1 MTAHQF
7 RFAAELHRPFDD
19 RSWADSV
26 RELEALGYS
35 TMFVPDHF
43 SEGFGPIA
51 AMATAAA
58 ATTTLNV
65 GSLVLDCDFRH
76 PAVLAREL
84 STIDQLSEGRL
95 EIGLGAGWKRL
106 DYDQSGI
113 PMDPP
118 KVRVDR
124 MIEHTQIL
132 KRLLAGETVTF
143 AGDHYSIAGLDLIP
157 AAHRREGPPILIGG
171 GARRVLR
178 FAGATADIVGVNA
191 SIHSG
196 EIDVAAGRDALPERI
211 DEKVEWVRAGAGDRF
226 DQLEIN
232 AWLAFAEVTDD
243 TATVADA
250 IATLFE
256 TEAATLSEL
265 AARVDR
271 FGRRDRGST
280 PRATRTMGL
289 LVPRHPG
296 RPRARVRS
304 GREAPHGNLRVV
316 RRAGMG
322 RGRGEPRSGRRG
334 VEAFD
339 PAPDVAQHRVVV
351 AEYARVRHARGCG
364 QPGLLVV
371 HRDGTDQREDL
382 VPGEVDDRPTELQL
396 VAGDELLA
404 RVEPG
409 YFRAGCLR
417 RQLVEREIPGEVHLR
432 RPEGRELPVEQR
444 DDAAVGP
451 VHHVAE
457 SRVAPEQRGIGLVRR
472 HRRPAPL
479 ERGDQRSRGSAVARP
494 VGIPDPVV
502 DLRRQS
508 PAE

>member
-157 AAHRREGPPILIGG
+157 AAHRRGGPPILIGG

-256 TEAATLSEL
+256 TEAATLLSSPLVLIGSVAEIE
-265 AARVDR
+265 DR
-271 FGRRDRGST
+271 LHERRERWGYSYH
-280 PRATRTMGL
+280 
-289 LVPRHPG
+289 VIPG
-296 RPRARVRS
+296 DRAR
-304 GREAPHGNLRVV
+304 EFA
-316 RRAGMG
+316 
-322 RGRGEPRSGRRG
+322 
-334 VEAFD
+334 
-339 PAPDVAQHRVVV
+339 
-351 AEYARVRHARGCG
+351 
-364 QPGLLVV
+364 
-371 HRDGTDQREDL
+371 
-382 VPGEVDDRPTELQL
+382 
-396 VAGDELLA
+396 
-404 RVEPG
+404 
-409 YFRAGCLR
+409 
-417 RQLVEREIPGEVHLR
+417 
-432 RPEGRELPVEQR
+432 
-444 DDAAVGP
+444 
-451 VHHVAE
+451 
-457 SRVAPEQRGIGLVRR
+457 
-472 HRRPAPL
+472 
-479 ERGDQRSRGSAVARP
+479 
-494 VGIPDPVV
+494 PVV
-502 DLRRQS
+502 KRLT
-508 PAE
+508 AT